1 MDPYVTENSCW
12 SCQIPWRAVQS
23 EACSIEHLPSMN
35 MYSAERLAQ
44 VVRKVNVFSAPYQF
58 YK

>member
-1 MDPYVTENSCW
+1 MGPHVTENSCC

-23 EACSIEHLPSMN
+23 EAYSTEHLPSMN
-35 MYSAERLAQ
+35 MHSAERLAQ
-44 VVRKVNVFSAPYQF
+44 VVRKVTVFSAPYQF